1 MKHIYSLETVR
12 GSRIDLL
19 HYFSGLQWNPVNTV
33 NNGPKKLA
41 LLTGDQIN
49 KRLAGRPK
57 KVTLITT

>member
-1 MKHIYSLETVR
+1 MRHIYSLETVR

-41 LLTGDQIN
+41 VLTGDQIN
-49 KRLAGRPK
+49 ERLAGRRK
-57 KVTLITT
+57 NVALTTK